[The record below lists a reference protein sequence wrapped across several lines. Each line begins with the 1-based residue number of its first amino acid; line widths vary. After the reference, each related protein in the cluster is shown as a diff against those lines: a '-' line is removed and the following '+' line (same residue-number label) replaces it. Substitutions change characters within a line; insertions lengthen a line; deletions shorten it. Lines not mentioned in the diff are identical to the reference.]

1 MILFTP
7 PHDEVGDVNVVCT
20 SCIKAELSVER
31 ELSSDRHRKA

>member
-7 PHDEVGDVNVVCT
+7 PHDEVGDVNIVCS

-31 ELSSDRHRKA
+31 ELSSDYRQKA